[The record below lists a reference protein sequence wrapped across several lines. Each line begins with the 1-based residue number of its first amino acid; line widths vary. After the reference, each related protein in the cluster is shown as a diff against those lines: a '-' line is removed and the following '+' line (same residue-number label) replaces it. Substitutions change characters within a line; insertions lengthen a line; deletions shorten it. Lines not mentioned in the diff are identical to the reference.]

1 MTDLHATFAPIG
13 ETTMTK
19 PKITTEEEA
28 LASVRQ
34 DGWALKYVP
43 EPLRDEVR
51 SALKSGE

>member
-1 MTDLHATFAPIG
+1 MLDLHATLVPIG
-13 ETTMTK
+13 ETTMNE
-19 PKITTEEEA
+19 ITTEEEA